1 MKLNYPELY
10 NKLAQKCPEQRRDT
24 VLNGGRIL
32 MRLSRSLI
40 GLRER
45 RKKSM
50 AAKSHVRGREV
61 VLTKSA
67 ALVIIKALLEIAGLL
82 LWEG

>member
-1 MKLNYPELY
+1 
-10 NKLAQKCPEQRRDT
+10 
-24 VLNGGRIL
+24 
-32 MRLSRSLI
+32 
-40 GLRER
+40 
-45 RKKSM
+45 M